1 MKVKKHLS
9 FTSLRESFSLILRQI
24 PDFRQSGKTT
34 YSLHDAVM
42 SAFACMFF
50 QDPSL
55 LHFQQKLKEKQNM
68 DNLQTIFDVHNI
80 PQATQL
86 RDTIDELDSSKFQP
100 VFNDFFSRL
109 QRAKYLNN
117 FQVFPNSYLC
127 SIDAT
132 GFFSSEN
139 ISCST
144 CLRTNGKDQ
153 LVYAHKALQAAIM
166 HPAQKQVIPLRP
178 EEISNADGQDKQ
190 DCEINA
196 AKRLIPKIR
205 AEHPQ
210 LNLIIVA
217 DGLYSKEPFIKLL
230 IAHRMHYI
238 LVAKPKDHR
247 SMMSLVNKTE
257 TAQESRVYDSKG
269 QLHLYQWVK
278 RLPLTTNIRSTPWVN
293 FFRYQIISTDAQGKQ
308 KVNYQNSWVTDLA
321 ITPANIQTLV
331 KAARCRWKIENE
343 CFNTLKNQGYQI
355 EHNFGHGQKYLCFN
369 FFILTLLAFFFH
381 QIFELTDRL
390 YQSCRQKFG
399 SKTHLWQSLRSYIEI
414 MIFASFEQLLLF
426 SFKPPQTKAP
436 PVKILLNSR

>member
-9 FTSLRESFSLILRQI
+9 FTSLRESFSLMLRQI

-68 DNLQTIFDVHNI
+68 DNLQTIFAVHTI

-144 CLRTNGKDQ
+144 CLRANHQDQ

-166 HPAQKQVIPLRP
+166 HPSQKQVIPLLP

-217 DGLYSKEPFIKLL
+217 DGLYSKEPFINLL
-230 IAHRMHYI
+230 LEQRMSYI
-238 LVAKPKDHR
+238 LVAKPQDHR

-257 TAQESRVYDSKG
+257 TVQEIRVYDQKG
-269 QLHLYQWVK
+269 QLHLYQWVNH
-278 RLPLTTNIRSTPWVN
+278 LPLMTNLRSSPWVN
-293 FFRYQIISTDAQGKQ
+293 FFRYQIISIDAQGKQ
-308 KVNYQNSWVTDLA
+308 KINYQNSWVTDLA

-355 EHNFGHGQKYLCFN
+355 EHNFGHG
-369 FFILTLLAFFFH
+369 
-381 QIFELTDRL
+381 
-390 YQSCRQKFG
+390 
-399 SKTHLWQSLRSYIEI
+399 
-414 MIFASFEQLLLF
+414 
-426 SFKPPQTKAP
+426 
-436 PVKILLNSR
+436 